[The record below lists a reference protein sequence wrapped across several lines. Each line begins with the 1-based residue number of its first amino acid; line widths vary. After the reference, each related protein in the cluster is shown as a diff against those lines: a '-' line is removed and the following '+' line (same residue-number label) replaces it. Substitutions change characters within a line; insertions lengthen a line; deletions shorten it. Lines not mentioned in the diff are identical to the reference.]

1 MDFDIPDRGQ
11 GLKINL
17 QWISK
22 NDCLIMKELD
32 NRNNSYFIIK
42 FIDCYFSFNFYLHCL
57 SFLDE
62 TIILTK

>member
-1 MDFDIPDRGQ
+1 MDFDIPGRGW

-32 NRNNSYFIIK
+32 NRNNS
-42 FIDCYFSFNFYLHCL
+42 SL
-57 SFLDE
+57 
-62 TIILTK
+62 